1 MAAAAATRLAG
12 KALGDFLKFASSYAA
27 EKATDAAL
35 RSFQEKKEWADAP
48 GLRGRIAA
56 DPEKYAKRVGRLA
69 PIALTGGLAAGA
81 AGASALMPSSSGGS
95 SQSAYSLPV
104 QQQDRVLAY
113 ETQSALEQQ
122 KFQHQLALIQA
133 RQTASTDQMQMG
145 MTTNMVDPM
154 SIANQMFKSQGY

>member
-1 MAAAAATRLAG
+1 MAAGAATRLAG
-12 KALGDFLKFASSYAA
+12 KALGDFLKFASGYAA
-27 EKATDAAL
+27 EKAADAAL
-35 RSFQEKKEWADAP
+35 RSFQGQEDYADAP

-81 AGASALMPSSSGGS
+81 AGASALMPSSEGRA
-95 SQSAYSLPV
+95 QSAYSLPV

-154 SIANQMFKSQGY
+154 FIANQMFKPQGY